1 MRLVFLKNRHD
12 SGKSK
17 PWFNKECETKRD
29 AFHEVKN
36 RYTIYSVDKSDE
48 VKTLLKKRSKEY
60 KKKLNLNYKK
70 KTSRK
75 MNSILYLNPTQKLFG
90 IH

>member
-1 MRLVFLKNRHD
+1 MFGISKNRHD
-12 SGKSK
+12 TGKLK

-36 RYTIYSVDKSDE
+36 RYTIYSVDKSNE

-60 KKKLNLNYKK
+60 KKGLNLNLKKTKTKTIKK
-70 KTSRK
+70 KCA
-75 MNSILYLNPTQKLFG
+75 N
-90 IH
+90 